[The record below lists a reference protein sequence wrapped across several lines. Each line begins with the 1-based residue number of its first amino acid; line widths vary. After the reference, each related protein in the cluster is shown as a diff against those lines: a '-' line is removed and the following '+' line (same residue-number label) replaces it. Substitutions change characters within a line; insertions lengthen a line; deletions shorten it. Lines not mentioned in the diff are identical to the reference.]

1 MSMLSQT
8 VRELCAQAALCAL
21 CALLLP
27 ERQRGELSLITGLL
41 CAGSILHLAVGW
53 AG

>member
-1 MSMLSQT
+1 MSILNQT
-8 VRELCAQAALCAL
+8 VSRLCALSALSAL

-27 ERQRGELSLITGLL
+27 EGRRRELSLITGLL
-41 CAGSILHLAVGW
+41 CAGTVLQLAVGW